1 MFESDKKELNDK
13 IKAILSMKDD
23 WMWISKNMTAKH
35 YDKDVES
42 LLRKKYDKKA
52 DKELLKCSNDH
63 KYVDNKKKDDKWLL
77 QVLKSEYYILGNVI
91 KNIHDQV
98 RTDKS
103 IEDKIKET
111 IEFSKQNIKDKK
123 IEFDKLCINKYS
135 EVSYIISNN
144 GKVVIPIE
152 PLPLTKDLQDEY
164 DIVYNFDYPSL
175 DDYKNYRGCIKS
187 NEKYLVLNN
196 SEEKL
201 LMNIILKDGTFIPI
215 NKSKYTDK
223 ITDLVIFNDIDLF
236 KLERETYEHKDKYE
250 NELMNYERTY
260 SEKKQVF
267 SKIIDKIASETYIT
281 RGNFDGVVE
290 KGQTITFIINDG
302 KINIVKSSNVYYK
315 CEKGVVKGIKGS
327 KIAVECRLFDQIK
340 NIIND
345 KIIWREHKKDKIYDL
360 LEIDDNIN
368 LYMSL
373 LTNYL
378 QLELITCY
386 LLSMRM

>member
-1 MFESDKKELNDK
+1 M
-13 IKAILSMKDD
+13 
-23 WMWISKNMTAKH
+23 
-35 YDKDVES
+35 
-42 LLRKKYDKKA
+42 
-52 DKELLKCSNDH
+52 
-63 KYVDNKKKDDKWLL
+63 
-77 QVLKSEYYILGNVI
+77 
-91 KNIHDQV
+91 
-98 RTDKS
+98 
-103 IEDKIKET
+103 
-111 IEFSKQNIKDKK
+111 
-123 IEFDKLCINKYS
+123 
-135 EVSYIISNN
+135 
-144 GKVVIPIE
+144 
-152 PLPLTKDLQDEY
+152 PLTKDLQDEY

-290 KGQTITFIINDG
+290 KGR
-302 KINIVKSSNVYYK
+302 K
-315 CEKGVVKGIKGS
+315 
-327 KIAVECRLFDQIK
+327 L
-340 NIIND
+340 
-345 KIIWREHKKDKIYDL
+345 
-360 LEIDDNIN
+360 
-368 LYMSL
+368 
-373 LTNYL
+373 
-378 QLELITCY
+378 
-386 LLSMRM
+386 